1 MCQTCLH
8 NKIPQAVLM
17 GEHLD
22 LMVSGTRGQ
31 IHSINRICKVPK
43 FAILPLGKKRL
54 AIIEE
59 LVNTSGTQL
68 HRHITTLMCCRGCLM
83 EKRAQ
88 GPEGTRIH
96 NPSSSKSRHRT
107 DKWI

>member
-8 NKIPQAVLM
+8 NKIPHAMLM

-43 FAILPLGKKRL
+43 FAILPLGKKEISHHRGISEYKWHTITQTHNL
-54 AIIEE
+54 SNV
-59 LVNTSGTQL
+59 LSGL
-68 HRHITTLMCCRGCLM
+68 LNG
-83 EKRAQ
+83 E
-88 GPEGTRIH
+88 EGTG
-96 NPSSSKSRHRT
+96 S
-107 DKWI
+107 